1 MTEEIVVKCNFCD
14 RTREQVFQLV
24 ANPSGIAICNE
35 CVAECVRIIN
45 QKIDDTKLPQI
56 TFHGSAQ

>member
-1 MTEEIVVKCNFCD
+1 MTEEITKCNFCD
-14 RTREQVFQLV
+14 RTRDQFFQLV
-24 ANPSGIAICNE
+24 ANPDGTAICNE

-45 QKIDDTKLPQI
+45 QKIEETKLPQI